1 VKREPPPVRG
11 GRRGRATRRLD
22 PASPCLNCGDP
33 TRGEYCPSCGQ
44 RKVDVHVSI
53 RTMVAETLEDELFV
67 DRRLPRTLLALLFRP
82 GRLTVEYVNGRV
94 VRYIRPFRLYLI
106 TSVLF
111 FLLLSFATLR
121 FVRGIGDDS
130 TPPPAAT
137 DAVAA
142 ATGEAATAGAVAGLE
157 AALDAV
163 RHQLDSPDLPPAT
176 RDSLRLV
183 RNEITRQLAALSPR
197 PGDPPAA
204 AAEPEAGSPDPE
216 TTAAQADPAAADG
229 AASTGGGPAA
239 RRGWSLEGGT
249 VRLGHPALDSLA
261 TARIQELGRMETRQA
276 AERLLGNFLGYIP
289 TLMFLLLPVFAL
301 VLKALYVRR
310 GRYYAEHFVFLLH
323 THAFLY
329 LMFMVLLGV
338 VLLGWV
344 RGWVV
349 TGIFGWIAVYVFLA
363 MRHVYG
369 QQRLKTLV
377 KMWTLGWAY
386 FWVLATALPVAVL
399 VTILLL

>member
-130 TPPPAAT
+130 SPPPAPT
-137 DAVAA
+137 DAVA
-142 ATGEAATAGAVAGLE
+142 V
-157 AALDAV
+157 
-163 RHQLDSPDLPPAT
+163 
-176 RDSLRLV
+176 
-183 RNEITRQLAALSPR
+183 
-197 PGDPPAA
+197 
-204 AAEPEAGSPDPE
+204 AAEPEAGSPDQE
-216 TTAAQADPAAADG
+216 TPAAPADPAAADG

-344 RGWVV
+344 RGWIV
-349 TGIFGWIAVYVFLA
+349 TAIFGWIAVYVFLA

-386 FWVLATALPVAVL
+386 FWVLATALPVAIL